1 MHARN
6 YWYKYTAG
14 QEPVDLVSEGD
25 GCQRPRARTFSFP
38 VAGGWLQMSSLRYV
52 SALGAAVMRTVL
64 FIGLCCLRG
73 QFAQE
78 KGIDCKTA
86 SGIGGA
92 LGKEPVFSSSHET
105 ICLSLF
111 AFSSLG
117 NSFFWLLS
125 LSVSSKLGLA
135 LGLDLSQFSNA
146 WLYFRMYWM
155 RPSSLIS
162 LSSLSVLISE
172 DWFRRCFCT
181 IFWPRVL
188 CYQAKLWVGSSFGY
202 SPSFRVPGEM
212 ESGGENLV
220 VPPIK
225 SQRWGLRGLWY
236 STP

>member
-1 MHARN
+1 M
-6 YWYKYTAG
+6 
-14 QEPVDLVSEGD
+14 DLVSEGD
-25 GCQRPRARTFSFP
+25 GGQRPRARAFSFP
-38 VAGGWLQMSSLRYV
+38 VGGGWLQMSSLRYV
-52 SALGAAVMRTVL
+52 AALGSAVMRTVV
-64 FIGLCCLRG
+64 FIGLSCSG

-92 LGKEPVFSSSHET
+92 LGKELVFSSSHET
-105 ICLSLF
+105 ICLPLF

-125 LSVSSKLGLA
+125 LSVSSKLRLA

-146 WLYFRMYWM
+146 WLYFRMHWM

-172 DWFRRCFCT
+172 DWFRCFCT
-181 IFWPRVL
+181 ILWPRVL
-188 CYQAKLWVGSSFGY
+188 CYQAKLWVGSSFDY
-202 SPSFRVPGEM
+202 SPTFHVPGEM
-212 ESGGENLV
+212 ESGDENLV
-220 VPPIK
+220 IPPIR
-225 SQRWGLRGLWY
+225 SQRWELRGLWY